1 MTHTDPNE
9 AAASAAVSFARRLA
23 VICEQEI
30 GTDLVGAYLI
40 GSLAHAG
47 FSWRYSDV
55 DLALVTQRG
64 LSSEMVD
71 RLRNEAMSL
80 SANWG
85 SKLSLFWA
93 DREFREGRLPPL
105 DRIDYLDHA
114 VPLMERERLRPAR
127 PSLQEIR
134 DYLGGEPFA
143 NWSKSARRFAACD
156 TLNPKDHKAYLKA
169 HLYPARFLYSWS
181 TGRIGSNDE
190 AAALLSQ
197 TRPPLLDV
205 GLIDRALQWRQAG
218 ADPDFLFADRK
229 MLPSQVDACAM
240 SAGLAALK

>member
-1 MTHTDPNE
+1 MTNTDPNE
-9 AAASAAVSFARRLA
+9 AAASAAVAFARRL
-23 VICEQEI
+23 VVVCEREI
-30 GTDLVGAYLI
+30 GADLIGAYLI

-47 FSWRYSDV
+47 FSRRYSDL

-64 LSSEMVD
+64 LSRETVD
-71 RLRNEAMSL
+71 GLRSKGMSL
-80 SANWG
+80 STDWG

-93 DREFREGRLPPL
+93 DREFRQGRLPPL

-134 DYLGGEPFA
+134 NYLSGEPFA
-143 NWSKSARRFAACD
+143 NWSQSASHFAASE
-156 TLNPKDHKAYLKA
+156 TLAPKDHKAYLKA

-190 AAALLSQ
+190 AAALLGD
-197 TRPPLLDV
+197 TRPPLLNV
-205 GLIDRALQWRQAG
+205 GLIDRALQCRQAG
-218 ADPDFLFADRK
+218 ADADTLFAERK
-229 MLPSQVDACAM
+229 MLLSQVDACAA
-240 SAGLAALK
+240 SAGLAMPR